1 MTNNNSLVWSGAENL
16 RSGGAL
22 VVDRA
27 TTSARWIGLD
37 QSNDWWIGGP
47 IHHQSEDWSGFEPA
61 PEFVWEVLA

>member
-1 MTNNNSLVWSGAENL
+1 MTNNNSLVWSGEREL

-27 TTSARWIGLD
+27 TTSARWIGIEV
-37 QSNDWWIGGP
+37 NGDWWIGAPIGAP
-47 IHHQSEDWSGFEPA
+47 IHHLSGFEPA